1 MIYLSSPIAF
11 NCMFTHFCIDRVAG
25 IDTALGSHVWQAL
38 GDTLKEQPEPV
49 NLLRWLRKTNQKLQE
64 KEYEIENARYMPLL
78 SICHTLTKHVEFK
91 KAN

>member
-1 MIYLSSPIAF
+1 MIYLILLPLIA
-11 NCMFTHFCIDRVAG
+11 CMFTHFCIDRAAG
-25 IDTALGSHVWQAL
+25 FNMRQGSHVWEAL

-78 SICHTLTKHVEFK
+78 SICHTLTKHVQFK